1 MKNPANA
8 GFFLFKE
15 IYTFKIFKKNKKKS
29 NNFNN
34 GIIKISIKIVYS
46 YIFSK

>member
-34 GIIKISIKIVYS
+34 GIIKIYKLVIY
-46 YIFSK
+46 

>member
-15 IYTFKIFKKNKKKS
+15 IYPFKILKKNKKKV
-29 NNFNN
+29 
-34 GIIKISIKIVYS
+34 IILIME
-46 YIFSK
+46 